1 MGKLKIFLVI
11 VGLIAGGYYL
21 VDETGNLDE
30 TKRDRE
36 GKIVQ
41 SGDVGVLKIKVGDCY
56 NDVPIIAEGETN
68 EVEKVTGV
76 PCSGSHRWEAYA
88 GKTSSLAIFDE
99 AALIQEAT
107 DFCQGDSVYDFIK
120 NLSIDRQNQIYS
132 LYEKADVIA
141 LWPVDEYTF
150 EQDKVI
156 NCLIGSDTEYYT
168 GSIRE

>member
-11 VGLIAGGYYL
+11 IGLIAGGYYL

-30 TKRDRE
+30 TKRDGE
-36 GKIVQ
+36 GNIVQ

-56 NDVPIIAEGETN
+56 NDVPIIAEGEAGK
-68 EVEKVTGV
+68 VEKVTGV

-88 GKTSSLAIFDE
+88 EKTSSLEIFDE
-99 AALIQEAT
+99 AVLIQEAT
-107 DFCQGDSVYDFIK
+107 DFCQGDSASDFIQ
-120 NLSIDRQNQIYS
+120 NLSIDRQNQIAS
-132 LYEKADVIA
+132 IYEKANVIA
-141 LWPVDEYTF
+141 LWPVNEYTF